1 MGIEITFYGAA
12 RQVTGSMYHIRTET
26 GFEILVDCGLDYEKN
41 SDFARNSHFPFDPSR
56 IQAVVLTHAHIDHS
70 GNLPTLFA
78 KGFSGSVFCTEP
90 TAALADILLQDSARI
105 QADKQSKKYSRRN
118 KRRRLEPR
126 LYGYKHVFETIENT
140 ITLSFNRPF
149 KLNDELELELIP
161 AGHIL
166 GAASVVLSFRSNG
179 KTKRIAF
186 SGDLGRANNSILG
199 APEIPDH
206 LDYLVV
212 EGTYGSR
219 EHQDTG
225 KAEDILKE
233 EVERTCIEEG
243 GRLIIPAFSVGRT
256 QSILFT
262 LHQMFR
268 NGVLPSVR
276 VFADSPL
283 GLNSGEIHQ
292 KYAEYLNDKAQEYA
306 AEYGNLFQ
314 FKQLYL
320 VEDEEDEELL
330 KDHSKAAI
338 LVSSAGMMEGG
349 RIQKHIADNI
359 ENPKSTILIAGYCT
373 EGTLGHK
380 LMQGDRQIRIRGRQY
395 AVMAKIS
402 KTDIF
407 SAHPGKSELLNYIRS
422 VSKKGTLD
430 KIFLTHGQEESL
442 QELKSDLTMLGA
454 EVSIPSRGESVSM

>member
-1 MGIEITFYGAA
+1 MGIEITFCGAA
-12 RQVTGSMYHIRTET
+12 QQVTGSMYHVRTDS
-26 GFEILVDCGLDYEKN
+26 GFEMLVDCGLDYEKN
-41 SDFARNSHFPFDPSR
+41 SDFARNAHFPFDPER

-90 TAALADILLQDSARI
+90 TAALTDILLQDSARI
-105 QADKQSKKYSRRN
+105 QADKQSKKYNRRN
-118 KRRRLEPR
+118 KRRKPEPR
-126 LYGYKHVFETIENT
+126 LYGYKHVMETLENT
-140 ITLSFNRPF
+140 ITLSFHKPF
-149 KLNDELELELIP
+149 RINDELELQLIP

-166 GAASVVLSFRSNG
+166 GAASVVLTFKSEG
-179 KTKRIAF
+179 ETKRIAF
-186 SGDLGRANNSILG
+186 SGDLGRSNNSILG
-199 APEIPDH
+199 APEVPKD

-219 EHQDTG
+219 EHRDMG
-225 KAEDILKE
+225 KAKDILRH
-233 EVERTCIEEG
+233 EVEETCIKEG

-268 NGVLPSVR
+268 NGELPPVR

-292 KYAEYLNDKAQEYA
+292 KYSNYLNDEAKKYA
-306 AEYGNLFQ
+306 SEYGNLFQ

-380 LMQGDRQIRIRGRQY
+380 LLQGERQIRIRGRQY
-395 AVMAKIS
+395 AVMAKIA
-402 KTDIF
+402 KTDVF
-407 SAHPGKSELLNYIRS
+407 SAHPGKSELIDYITSVGNNGSLNA
-422 VSKKGTLD
+422 
-430 KIFLTHGQEESL
+430 IFLTHGEAESL
-442 QELKSDLTMLGA
+442 HELKTDLSGLGTQIF
-454 EVSIPSRGESVSM
+454 IPERGDKQSL